1 MAEQTKLEAPQNAP
15 EAEQDELAGSEAPRL
30 DHLIELRKRLIRS
43 RLVIFGLLIACFFF
57 AGTIFDVL
65 VQP

>member
-1 MAEQTKLEAPQNAP
+1 MAEQTKLEAPKDA
-15 EAEQDELAGSEAPRL
+15 AAVEQDELAGSEAPLL

-43 RLVIFGLLIACFFF
+43 LLVIFALLIVCFFF

-65 VQP
+65 V